1 MGPEHFT
8 PTVRHGV
15 WLYILAPACRRVT
28 RSWLPGSAPGPP
40 PRTREASGLAQP
52 TRPVNT
58 KAHHQRR
65 VIVMLDPRSHAIAF
79 DALGGEHR
87 GESQQEAAEQ
97 HELRRVRDRP
107 RREAAEARRL
117 QVQAERHED
126 PRSEEHTS
134 ELQSHSDL
142 VCRLLLEKKK
152 KNK

>member
-65 VIVMLDPRSHAIAF
+65 VIVMLDPRSHAIA
-79 DALGGEHR
+79 
-87 GESQQEAAEQ
+87 
-97 HELRRVRDRP
+97 DRKST
-107 RREAAEARRL
+107 RL
-117 QVQAERHED
+117 N
-126 PRSEEHTS
+126 SSHTVIS
-134 ELQSHSDL
+134 YAVFCL
-142 VCRLLLEKKK
+142 KKK
-152 KNK
+152 